1 MLTPRRLVLSAARQ
15 VGKSTKPRAWQ
26 ARGLTVCCL
35 RSDGVCRTRSPWQPI
50 LAHPTTRRN
59 DKACFAEHRD
69 SLRQSS
75 CSGTAW
81 ELLRV
86 LSGTFH
92 DPAIVN
98 VVVVDC
104 LSSLTHLPA
113 ALRLPSRRFGV

>member
-1 MLTPRRLVLSAARQ
+1 MAGPWAYGLLLAERRRLPKAFSVAADSRPSHNAPQ
-15 VGKSTKPRAWQ
+15 R
-26 ARGLTVCCL
+26 
-35 RSDGVCRTRSPWQPI
+35 
-50 LAHPTTRRN
+50 
-59 DKACFAEHRD
+59 KACFAEHRG

-81 ELLRV
+81 GLLRV
-86 LSGTFH
+86 LLGTFH